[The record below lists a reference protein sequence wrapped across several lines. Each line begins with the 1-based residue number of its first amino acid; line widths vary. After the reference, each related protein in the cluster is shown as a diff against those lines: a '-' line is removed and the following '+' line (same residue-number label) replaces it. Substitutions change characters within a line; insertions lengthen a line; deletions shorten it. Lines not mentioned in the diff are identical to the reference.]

1 MIKNIY
7 FSLLL
12 IAGLM
17 LTACSS
23 DDNVSEQAPK
33 TYYMTVDATKGV
45 NEAASPAYR
54 RALNLSGSTLSASW
68 ATTEHVYVQITALDT
83 KEYWFNGS
91 LQPQSAGVTTQL
103 SGALSVPDKWAYP
116 TIEEAMTNGVFELP
130 IYMLLQFPRPD
141 FLDYTGQV
149 GTIDDIAAKY
159 DYATAIALIDDI
171 NGNVI
176 TATSPVTFVNQQ
188 AIVKFTLKDKADGT
202 TLLNPTVLTINVEGD
217 LSGDYPLTLTI
228 PASTYTTNSNGV
240 LYVAIPGFSG
250 ETVTLTATCS
260 SGTYTY
266 TKSYA
271 TFVNGKY
278 YEITVKMTKQ

>member
-23 DDNVSEQAPK
+23 DDNVPEQAPK
-33 TYYMTVDATKGV
+33 TYFMTVDATKGV

-159 DYATAIALIDDI
+159 DYATAIARIDDI

-202 TLLNPTVLTINVEGD
+202 TLLNPTALTINVEGD

-228 PASTYTTNSNGV
+228 PASTYTTNGNGV
-240 LYVAIPGFSG
+240 LYVALPEFSG

-266 TKSYA
+266 TKNSV
-271 TFVNGKY
+271 TFDNGKY
-278 YEITVKMTKQ
+278 YEISVKMTKQ

>member
-1 MIKNIY
+1 M
-7 FSLLL
+7 L

-33 TYYMTVDATKGV
+33 TYFMTVDATKGV

-116 TIEEAMTNGVFELP
+116 TIEKAMTNGVFELP

-228 PASTYTTNSNGV
+228 PASTYTTNGNGV
-240 LYVAIPGFSG
+240 LYVALPEFSG

-260 SGTYTY
+260 SDTYTY

-271 TFVNGKY
+271 TFDNGKY

>member
-23 DDNVSEQAPK
+23 DDNNVTQAPK

-68 ATTEHVYVQITALDT
+68 ATTEHVYVQGTLSSDGVTKFWFEGSILPQTAGT
-83 KEYWFNGS
+83 
-91 LQPQSAGVTTQL
+91 TTQL
-103 SGALSVPDKWAYP
+103 KGVISLPAGWVISID
-116 TIEEAMTNGVFELP
+116 EAIGTPHHVN
-130 IYMLLQFPRPD
+130 LQFPRSGD
-141 FLDYTGQV
+141 LDYTGQT
-149 GTIDDIAAKY
+149 GTLAGIAANYDYARAENVSVDIAADKVVG
-159 DYATAIALIDDI
+159 I
-171 NGNVI
+171 NKV
-176 TATSPVTFVNQQ
+176 PFVNQQ

-202 TLLNPTVLTINVEGD
+202 TLLNPTALIINVEGD

-228 PASTYTTNSNGV
+228 PASTYTTNGNGV
-240 LYVAIPGFSG
+240 LYVALPEFSG

-278 YEITVKMTKQ
+278 YEISVKMTKQ

>member
-1 MIKNIY
+1 MTKKINFCI
-7 FSLLL
+7 LLVV
-12 IAGLM
+12 GLA
-17 LTACSS
+17 LAACSS

-91 LQPQSAGVTTQL
+91 LQPQSAGVTTRL
-103 SGALSVPDKWAYP
+103 SGALSVPDGWVYS
-116 TIEEAMTNGVFELP
+116 TIESAKNNGVFELP

-159 DYATAIALIDDI
+159 DYATAIALINDI

-188 AIVKFTLKDKADGT
+188 AIVKFTLSDGT
-202 TLLNPTVLTINVEGD
+202 NALNPTALTINVEGD

-228 PASTYTTNSNGV
+228 PASTYTTNGNGV
-240 LYVAIPGFSG
+240 LYVALPEFSG

-271 TFVNGKY
+271 TFDNGKY
-278 YEITVKMTKQ
+278 YEISVKMTKQ

>member
-12 IAGLM
+12 IPGLM

-202 TLLNPTVLTINVEGD
+202 TLLNPTALTINVEGD

-228 PASTYTTNSNGV
+228 PASTYTTNGNGV
-240 LYVAIPGFSG
+240 LYVALPEFSG
-250 ETVTLTATCS
+250 ETVTMTATCT

-266 TKSYA
+266 TKNSV
-271 TFVNGKY
+271 TFDNGKY
-278 YEITVKMTKQ
+278 YEISVKMTKQ

>member
-1 MIKNIY
+1 
-7 FSLLL
+7 
-12 IAGLM
+12 M

-45 NEAASPAYR
+45 NETASPAYR
-54 RALNLSGSTLSASW
+54 RALSLSGSTLSASW

-91 LQPQSAGVTTQL
+91 LQPQSAGVTTRL
-103 SGALSVPDKWAYP
+103 SGALSVPDKWTYP

-159 DYATAIALIDDI
+159 DYATAIARIDDI

-188 AIVKFTLKDKADGT
+188 AIVKFTLSDGT
-202 TLLNPTVLTINVEGD
+202 NALNPTALTINVEGD

-228 PASTYTTNSNGV
+228 PASTYTTNGNGV
-240 LYVAIPGFSG
+240 LYVALPEFSG

-271 TFVNGKY
+271 TFDNGKY

>member
-68 ATTEHVYVQITALDT
+68 ATTEHVYVQGTLVSNSST
-83 KEYWFNGS
+83 FWFEGS
-91 LQPQSAGVTTQL
+91 IQPQTAGTTTQL
-103 SGALSVPDKWAYP
+103 
-116 TIEEAMTNGVFELP
+116 NGVISLP
-130 IYMLLQFPRPD
+130 AGWVISIDDAIGTPYCVNLQFPRSGD
-141 FLDYTGQV
+141 LDYTGQT
-149 GTIDDIAAKY
+149 GTLAGIAANYDYARAENVSVDIAADKVVG
-159 DYATAIALIDDI
+159 I
-171 NGNVI
+171 NEVE
-176 TATSPVTFVNQQ
+176 FVNQQ

-202 TLLNPTVLTINVEGD
+202 TLLNPTALTINYG
-217 LSGDYPLTLTI
+217 SGSLELTSI
-228 PASTYTTNSNGV
+228 PASTYTANGNGV

-250 ETVTLTATCS
+250 QNVTLTATCT
-260 SGTYTY
+260 SGTYAY
-266 TKSYA
+266 TKNSV
-271 TFVNGKY
+271 TFDNGKY
-278 YEITVKMTKQ
+278 YEISVKMTKQ

>member
-1 MIKNIY
+1 
-7 FSLLL
+7 
-12 IAGLM
+12 M

-23 DDNVSEQAPK
+23 DDNVPEQAPK
-33 TYYMTVDATKGV
+33 TYLMTVDATKGV

-68 ATTEHVYVQITALDT
+68 GMSEHVYVQITALDT

-103 SGALSVPDKWAYP
+103 SGALSVPDGWAYS
-116 TIEEAMTNGVFELP
+116 TIESAKDNGVFELP
-130 IYMLLQFPRPD
+130 IYMLLQFPRPGD
-141 FLDYTGQV
+141 LDYTGQV

-159 DYATAIALIDDI
+159 DYATATASINGI

-176 TATSPVTFVNQQ
+176 TAASSVTFDSQQ

-202 TLLNPTVLTINVEGD
+202 TLLNPTALTINYGSRSLE
-217 LSGDYPLTLTI
+217 LTSI
-228 PASTYTTNSNGV
+228 PAATYTTNGNGV

-250 ETVTLTATCS
+250 QNVTLTATCS
-260 SGTYTY
+260 SGTYNY
-266 TKSYA
+266 TKSNV
-271 TFVNGKY
+271 TFTNGKY
-278 YEITVKMTKQ
+278 YEITVKMTKQQ

>member
-23 DDNVSEQAPK
+23 DDNNAAQAPK
-33 TYYMTVDATKGV
+33 TYFMTVDATKGV
-45 NEAASPAYR
+45 NEAACPAYR
-54 RALNLSGSTLSASW
+54 RALSLDDKTLSTSW
-68 ATTEHVYVQITALDT
+68 GMSEHVYVQITALDT

-103 SGALSVPDKWAYP
+103 SGTLSVPDKWAYP
-116 TIEEAMTNGVFELP
+116 TIEEAMSNGVFELP

-141 FLDYTGQV
+141 FLDYTGQI
-149 GTIDDIAAKY
+149 GTLADIAAKY
-159 DYATAIALIDDI
+159 DYSTAIALIDDI

-176 TATSPVTFVNQQ
+176 SATSPVTFVNQQ

-202 TLLNPTVLTINVEGD
+202 TLLNPTALTIDVEGD
-217 LSGDYPLTLTI
+217 MSGDYPLTLTI
-228 PASTYTTNSNGV
+228 PASTYTTNGDGV
-240 LYVAIPGFSG
+240 LYVAVPEFSN
-250 ETVTLTATCS
+250 EKVTLTATCS

-266 TKSYA
+266 TKSYVSF
-271 TFVNGKY
+271 TNGKY

>member
-1 MIKNIY
+1 MIKYIF

-12 IAGLM
+12 IAGLA

-23 DDNVSEQAPK
+23 DDNSVEQAPK
-33 TYYMTVDATKGV
+33 IYYMTVDATKGV

-68 ATTEHVYVQITALDT
+68 ATTEHVYVQVTLANLT
-83 KEYWFNGS
+83 KDWFKGS
-91 LQPQSAGVTTQL
+91 LQPQSAGVTTRL
-103 SGALSVPDKWAYP
+103 SGTLSVPDGWAYS
-116 TIEEAMTNGVFELP
+116 TIESAKDNGVFEFP
-130 IYMLLQFPRPD
+130 IDMLLQFPRPGD
-141 FLDYTGQV
+141 LDYTGQV

-159 DYATAIALIDDI
+159 DYATATASINGI

-202 TLLNPTVLTINVEGD
+202 TKLNPTALTIDNGLGD
-217 LSGDYPLTLTI
+217 DYPLTLTI
-228 PASTYTTNSNGV
+228 PAATYTTNGDGV

-250 ETVTLTATCS
+250 QNVTLTATCS

-266 TKSYA
+266 TKTNA

-278 YEITVKMTKQ
+278 YEISVKMTKQ